1 MMHGENKR
9 DNFAISNEKQKM
21 KTGNIFSNQSDTY
34 IMVQW
39 LLYTTCFFVSI
50 IELIISVI
58 FIF

>member
-39 LLYTTCFFVSI
+39 LLLYTTCFFVSLV
-50 IELIISVI
+50 ELIIV
-58 FIF
+58 